1 MRALDRTRLM
11 AVARKESIQLR
22 RDPRSLAMAFL
33 LPLFMLLMF
42 GYAITWDVR
51 DIKTAVVDLDRTPM
65 SRDLV
70 RTFEASGYFRVVAT
84 PGRAQDVPRLFER
97 GGAQIGIVIPPRFEA
112 DVAAGRQAPLQ
123 VLVDGADANT
133 ATIALNYVRGVVQ
146 TWGTRTMGRELALPI
161 RTESRVWYNEELRSR
176 NMIVPG
182 LVATIMMVIATM
194 LTSLTIARE
203 WERGTMEQLAAT
215 PVSRLEVVLGKLVPY
230 VVIGFI
236 DVAMVTIVGIGLF
249 RVPFR
254 GDVLLLA
261 AMSFLFLLGSLG
273 LGVFISA
280 VMKSQLLASQAA
292 MMTTYLPSLL
302 LSGFMYSLDTM
313 PWVLRVISHA
323 VPARYF
329 LVVTRG
335 VFLKGVGLDVL
346 WPQGVL
352 MLLYAAIGLGLATR
366 VFRKELT

>member
-1 MRALDRTRLM
+1 
-11 AVARKESIQLR
+11 
-22 RDPRSLAMAFL
+22 
-33 LPLFMLLMF
+33 
-42 GYAITWDVR
+42 
-51 DIKTAVVDLDRTPM
+51 
-65 SRDLV
+65 
-70 RTFEASGYFRVVAT
+70 
-84 PGRAQDVPRLFER
+84 
-97 GGAQIGIVIPPRFEA
+97 
-112 DVAAGRQAPLQ
+112 

-133 ATIALNYVRGVVQ
+133 ATIALNYMRGVVQ
-146 TWGTRTMGRELALPI
+146 TWGTRTLGRELALPI

-261 AMSFLFLLGSLG
+261 VMSFLFLLGSLG

-280 VMKSQLLASQAA
+280 VMKSQLLASQTA
-292 MMTTYLPSLL
+292 MMTTYLPSVL
-302 LSGFMYSLDTM
+302 LSGFMFSLDTM

-366 VFRKELT
+366 VFKKELT